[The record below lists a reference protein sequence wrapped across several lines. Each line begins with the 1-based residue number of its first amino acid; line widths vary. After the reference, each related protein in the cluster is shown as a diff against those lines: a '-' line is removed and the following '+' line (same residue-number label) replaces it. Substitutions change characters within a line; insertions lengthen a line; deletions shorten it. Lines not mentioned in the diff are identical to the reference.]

1 MIRGPE
7 LCSRALRMPLRHE
20 DAAFQDAVA
29 NASLADLLTSK
40 NLKSLSTAFGLIK
53 GETSSTAPTAA
64 ILVSDQDYS
73 ERPNRHII
81 NTTPPPF
88 AAL

>member
-1 MIRGPE
+1 
-7 LCSRALRMPLRHE
+7 MPK
-20 DAAFQDAVA
+20 DNVCVWTI
-29 NASLADLLTSK
+29 LTSSYCRRSSDIEEL
-40 NLKSLSTAFGLIK
+40 NSLSTAFGLIK
-53 GETSSTAPTAA
+53 GEIPSTAPTAA

-88 AAL
+88 AAI